1 MTVTFNS
8 IQFLAFQLTHSRI
21 MLCLVLVSYSKV
33 IKVTLSSHWLHNI
46 RVAPNVT
53 SIPQFDHIRHTSDAF
68 PAFDYQI
75 SVSEFTFL
83 AIFGFESEITV
94 KRLVFNGL
102 SQVQEQP
109 ETPTIN

>member
-46 RVAPNVT
+46 TPNVT